1 MNSKKS
7 TISFILAVVLF
18 VGTVSAA
25 KSIRTTYNFNSSWL
39 LYVGDIPAAR
49 EIEFDDSEWKT
60 VNLPAAFNED
70 EAFAKS
76 IHELTDT
83 VVWYRKHFKIPRTH
97 KKQKVFIEFEGL
109 RQAADIWI
117 NGQQIGLH
125 ENGVMAFGLD
135 LTDYLVFG
143 KKENVIALRI
153 DNDWN
158 YKERA
163 TGTGFQWNN
172 NNFNVN
178 YGGLTK
184 NVVLHICGK
193 LYQTL
198 PLYSHLGTQG
208 TYVYATNINTREKTA
223 VLNVESEVKNEE
235 TKAQTFYMKVI
246 VRDNDHNMIR
256 EFNSE
261 EITLQPG
268 ESSIIK
274 AAGNLKALKFWS
286 WGYGYLYNVTT
297 SLVSGKKTL
306 DLVRTRTGIRKTAFR
321 NGMFYLNDRV
331 LHLKGYAQ
339 RTSNEW
345 PGVGMSVPPW
355 LSDFSNSLMERGNA
369 NLVRWMHVT
378 PWKQDIESCDRV
390 GLLQAMPAGDA
401 EKDAEGRSWELR
413 KELMRDAIIY
423 NRNNPSIIFYECGNE
438 SISEE
443 HMAEMKEIRDL
454 YDPYGGRAIG
464 SREMLDSREAEYG
477 GEMLYVNKSADIP
490 MFAHEYC
497 RDEGLRKYWDNY
509 SYPYHSDGEGPL
521 YKKENA
527 SAYNRNQ
534 DSFAEEAIR
543 RWHEFWLHRPG
554 TGRRVSAGG
563 LNIIFSDTNTHF
575 RGAEN
580 YRRSGEVDAMRI
592 EKDAYFAHKI
602 MWEGWVDLEGNNYS
616 NHIVGHWNYEPGTV
630 KDVLVVSNAAAVE
643 LFVNGK
649 NLGFGERQYN
659 FLFKFK
665 DVSFEAGTIR
675 ALSYNNRGELAGEPA
690 EIKTTEPASALR
702 LKYWQHP
709 KGFRADGADMVLV
722 QVEVVDRNG
731 LRCPLANDLIHF
743 DIEGPAEFRGGI
755 AQGENNYILS
765 PELPVECGVNRVL
778 IRSATEAGKIVVKA
792 SAEGLLGD
800 SLVLKS
806 LEVPVKDGLS
816 TYFAKDELIAY
827 LWRGATPG
835 FASFMMSRLP
845 LSIQS
850 ATAGINQEAAA
861 GSFDDNEL
869 SQWDARGPAGEL
881 WINYTLS
888 RNTVLTEACLKMGN
902 FRNTS
907 YHLRILSE
915 QNEVLWEGHTERT
928 LGYVNLKLN
937 PAAPT
942 RNVRIECLSEGE
954 NARLSIVEAEFYS
967 QIPDQNR

>member
-1 MNSKKS
+1 MS
-7 TISFILAVVLF
+7 THKNTFTLILAACLF
-18 VGTVSAA
+18 VGTAWAA
-25 KSIRTTYNFNSSWL
+25 NPARIKFNFNPSWL
-39 LYVGDIPAAR
+39 LHVGDLPGAQ
-49 EIEFDDSEWKT
+49 EIEFDDSEWET
-60 VNLPAAFNED
+60 VQLPAAFNED
-70 EAFAKS
+70 EAFDKP

-83 VVWYRKHFKIPRTH
+83 IVWYRKHFNIPSTY
-97 KKQKVFIEFEGL
+97 KNQKVFIEFEGL

-117 NGQQIGLH
+117 NGHQIGLH

-158 YKERA
+158 YKEKA

-198 PLYSHLGTQG
+198 PLHSHLGTLG
-208 TYVYATNINTREKTA
+208 TYVYATDINVREKTA
-223 VLNVESEVKNEE
+223 VLNVESEVKNELS
-235 TKAQTFYMKVI
+235 KAQSFYMKVI
-246 VRDNDHNMIR
+246 VRDNDRNMIR
-256 EFNSE
+256 EFSSE

-268 ESSIIK
+268 ESRIIK

-306 DLVRTRTGIRKTAFR
+306 DLVRTQTGIRKTTFR

-378 PWKQDIESCDRV
+378 PWKQDVESCDRV

-423 NRNNPSIIFYECGNE
+423 NRNNPSVIFYECGNE
-438 SISEE
+438 SISEQ

-454 YDPYGGRAIG
+454 YDPHGGRAIG
-464 SREMLDSREAEYG
+464 SREMLDSKEAEYG
-477 GEMLYVNKSADIP
+477 GEMLYINKSADIP

-509 SYPYHSDGEGPL
+509 SYPYHRNGEGPL
-521 YKKENA
+521 YKNEDA

-543 RWHEFWLHRPG
+543 RWHEFWVHRPG

-563 LNIIFSDTNTHF
+563 VNIVFSDTNTHF

-665 DVSFEAGTIR
+665 DVAFEAGTIR
-675 ALSYNNRGELAGEPA
+675 ALSYNSRGELAGEPA

-709 KGFRADGADMVLV
+709 KGFHADGADMVLI

-743 DIEGPAEFRGGI
+743 DIEGPAEYRGGI

-778 IRSATEAGKIVVKA
+778 IRSATEAGKIVVRA
-792 SAEGLLGD
+792 SAEGLRAD
-800 SLVLKS
+800 SLVLNS
-806 LEVPVKDGLS
+806 LEVPVQDGLS
-816 TYFAKDELIAY
+816 SYFAKDELIPY

-835 FASFMMSRLP
+835 YASFVMSRLP

-850 ATAGINQEAAA
+850 ASAGSNPEKAAA
-861 GSFDDNEL
+861 SFDDNEL
-869 SQWDARGPAGEL
+869 SQWEARGPAEEL
-881 WINYTLS
+881 WINYTFS
-888 RNTVLTEACLKMGN
+888 RSAVLTEACLKLGN

-915 QNEVLWEGHTERT
+915 QNEVLWEGHTEKT
-928 LGYVNLKLN
+928 LGYVNLSLN
-937 PAAPT
+937 PAALT
-942 RNVRIECLSEGE
+942 RNVRIECLSDSD
-954 NARLSIVEAEFYS
+954 NARLSIIEAEFYS
-967 QIPDQNR
+967 QSPAQGR

>member
-1 MNSKKS
+1 
-7 TISFILAVVLF
+7 LF
-18 VGTVSAA
+18 VGTAWAA
-25 KSIRTTYNFNSSWL
+25 NPARIKFNFNPSWL
-39 LYVGDIPAAR
+39 LHVGDLPGAQ
-49 EIEFDDSEWKT
+49 EIEFDDSEWET
-60 VNLPAAFNED
+60 VQLPAAFNED
-70 EAFAKS
+70 EAFDKP

-83 VVWYRKHFKIPRTH
+83 IVWYRKHFNIPSTY
-97 KKQKVFIEFEGL
+97 KNQKVFIEFEGL

-117 NGQQIGLH
+117 NGHQIGLH

-158 YKERA
+158 YKEKA

-198 PLYSHLGTQG
+198 PLHSHLGTLG
-208 TYVYATNINTREKTA
+208 TYVYATDINVREKTA
-223 VLNVESEVKNEE
+223 VLNVESEVKNELS
-235 TKAQTFYMKVI
+235 KAQSFYMKVI
-246 VRDNDHNMIR
+246 VRDNDRNMIR
-256 EFNSE
+256 EFSSE
-261 EITLQPG
+261 EITHQPG
-268 ESSIIK
+268 ESRILK
-274 AAGNLKALKFWS
+274 AAGNLKGLKFWS

-306 DLVRTRTGIRKTAFR
+306 DLVRTQTAIRKTTFR

-355 LSDFSNSLMERGNA
+355 LSDYSNSLMERGNA

-423 NRNNPSIIFYECGNE
+423 NRNNPSVIFYECGNE
-438 SISEE
+438 SISEQ

-464 SREMLDSREAEYG
+464 SREMLDSKEAEYG
-477 GEMLYVNKSADIP
+477 GEMLYINKSADIP

-509 SYPYHSDGEGPL
+509 SYPYHRNGEGPL
-521 YKKENA
+521 YKNEDA

-543 RWHEFWLHRPG
+543 RWHEFWVHRPG

-563 LNIIFSDTNTHF
+563 VNIVFSDTNTHF

-602 MWEGWVDLEGNNYS
+602 MWEGWVDLEGKNYS
-616 NHIVGHWNYEPGTV
+616 NHMWAIGIMN
-630 KDVLVVSNAAAVE
+630 
-643 LFVNGK
+643 
-649 NLGFGERQYN
+649 
-659 FLFKFK
+659 
-665 DVSFEAGTIR
+665 R
-675 ALSYNNRGELAGEPA
+675 AL
-690 EIKTTEPASALR
+690 
-702 LKYWQHP
+702 
-709 KGFRADGADMVLV
+709 
-722 QVEVVDRNG
+722 
-731 LRCPLANDLIHF
+731 
-743 DIEGPAEFRGGI
+743 
-755 AQGENNYILS
+755 
-765 PELPVECGVNRVL
+765 
-778 IRSATEAGKIVVKA
+778 
-792 SAEGLLGD
+792 
-800 SLVLKS
+800 
-806 LEVPVKDGLS
+806 
-816 TYFAKDELIAY
+816 
-827 LWRGATPG
+827 
-835 FASFMMSRLP
+835 
-845 LSIQS
+845 
-850 ATAGINQEAAA
+850 
-861 GSFDDNEL
+861 
-869 SQWDARGPAGEL
+869 
-881 WINYTLS
+881 
-888 RNTVLTEACLKMGN
+888 
-902 FRNTS
+902 
-907 YHLRILSE
+907 
-915 QNEVLWEGHTERT
+915 
-928 LGYVNLKLN
+928 
-937 PAAPT
+937 
-942 RNVRIECLSEGE
+942 
-954 NARLSIVEAEFYS
+954 
-967 QIPDQNR
+967 

>member
-7 TISFILAVVLF
+7 TISFILAIVLF
-18 VGTVSAA
+18 VGTISAA

-509 SYPYHSDGEGPL
+509 SYPHHRDGDGPL
-521 YKKENA
+521 YKNENA

-575 RGAEN
+575 R
-580 YRRSGEVDAMRI
+580 
-592 EKDAYFAHKI
+592 
-602 MWEGWVDLEGNNYS
+602 
-616 NHIVGHWNYEPGTV
+616 
-630 KDVLVVSNAAAVE
+630 
-643 LFVNGK
+643 
-649 NLGFGERQYN
+649 
-659 FLFKFK
+659 
-665 DVSFEAGTIR
+665 
-675 ALSYNNRGELAGEPA
+675 
-690 EIKTTEPASALR
+690 
-702 LKYWQHP
+702 
-709 KGFRADGADMVLV
+709 
-722 QVEVVDRNG
+722 
-731 LRCPLANDLIHF
+731 
-743 DIEGPAEFRGGI
+743 
-755 AQGENNYILS
+755 
-765 PELPVECGVNRVL
+765 
-778 IRSATEAGKIVVKA
+778 
-792 SAEGLLGD
+792 
-800 SLVLKS
+800 
-806 LEVPVKDGLS
+806 
-816 TYFAKDELIAY
+816 
-827 LWRGATPG
+827 
-835 FASFMMSRLP
+835 
-845 LSIQS
+845 
-850 ATAGINQEAAA
+850 
-861 GSFDDNEL
+861 
-869 SQWDARGPAGEL
+869 
-881 WINYTLS
+881 
-888 RNTVLTEACLKMGN
+888 
-902 FRNTS
+902 
-907 YHLRILSE
+907 
-915 QNEVLWEGHTERT
+915 
-928 LGYVNLKLN
+928 
-937 PAAPT
+937 
-942 RNVRIECLSEGE
+942 
-954 NARLSIVEAEFYS
+954 
-967 QIPDQNR
+967 